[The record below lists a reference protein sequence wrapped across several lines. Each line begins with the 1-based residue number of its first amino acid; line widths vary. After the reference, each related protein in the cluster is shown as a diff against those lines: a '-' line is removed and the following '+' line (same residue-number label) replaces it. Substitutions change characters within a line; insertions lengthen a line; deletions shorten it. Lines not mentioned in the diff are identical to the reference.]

1 MSFDAMA
8 GYIHE
13 LDTDVFAETIPETYQ
28 AFLDTL
34 EKHELS
40 TESVALAMDCDDWDV
55 IHDDIPD
62 DAGIEEIENAYKQV
76 TRMFEGRTGVKISLT
91 SIDPGSVYN
100 DVVGPVWCIIEAM
113 DYTPEVKRLG
123 VEHVTQKFFCHF
135 G

>member
-1 MSFDAMA
+1 MAYDAMA
-8 GYIHE
+8 GYIYE
-13 LDTDVFAETIPETYQ
+13 LDEDLFAELIPETYQ

-34 EKHELS
+34 EKYDLS
-40 TESVALAMDCDDWDV
+40 TESVALAMDCDDWNV
-55 IHDDIPD
+55 ISADCPD
-62 DAGIEEIENAYKQV
+62 DDGVEEIETAYNQV
-76 TRMFEGRTGVKISLT
+76 SRMFEAKTGVKISLT
-91 SIDPGSVYN
+91 SIDSGSVYN